1 MVVFG
6 SNPMNECWASFSGPS
21 MDSKRYAF
29 SYCFWSFENI
39 SRGCWF
45 RVICLIFR
53 GLTGLV
59 VVGCVPKA
67 IPHLSCFLIVQKHTA
82 MFYLRLT
89 STQVYTV
96 T

>member
-6 SNPMNECWASFSGPS
+6 SNPMNEYWASFSGPS

-29 SYCFWSFENI
+29 SYCFWSLENI

-53 GLTGLV
+53 VLAGLV

-67 IPHLSCFLIVQKHTA
+67 IPHLSCFLIVQKHTV
-82 MFYLRLT
+82 MFYLRLA